1 MQRKKNVASIVHS
14 LSAFKITSGTN
25 PFFQTDSV
33 KSELGNW
40 QTTPLACTEN
50 CWTSSGTE
58 GGKGDVDSPVGTP
71 LAKKKKKMFSS
82 FSSLTALLSS

>member
-1 MQRKKNVASIVHS
+1 MPFCKEKKNVASIVHS

-40 QTTPLACTEN
+40 QTTPLACIEN

-58 GGKGDVDSPVGTP
+58 GARGDVDSPVE
-71 LAKKKKKMFSS
+71 KKIF
-82 FSSLTALLSS
+82 FIFFIDWTAL